1 MKYFKIVQNDKIIG
15 VVTSNNF
22 RVFQTRHN
30 FLLIS
35 DENKGQ
41 FVEYDNK
48 LYRDTWMVPVVN
60 QIVIYEKAKI
70 SEISEVSYNEYA
82 QIIKEGTEEIPEVPE
97 ENLVKVIEI
106 GNEDNNIDAVKQLK
120 LAALSNACHQAIE
133 NGFDVESEHYSLSA
147 YDQLN
152 IATLS
157 SLIANGKTEVLYH
170 ADGKPVEYYSAS
182 RFKLIAEMAA
192 YHIWYHTTYY
202 NTLKAYVNSLENEKD
217 ILAIQYGDEIPEEYQ
232 TAILKN
238 L

>member
-70 SEISEVSYNEYA
+70 SEISEVTYNEYA

-120 LAALSNACHQAIE
+120 LAALSNACHQVIE
-133 NGFDVESEHYSLSA
+133 NGFNFEEQHYSLTA

-152 IATLS
+152 IVTLS
-157 SLIANGKTEVLYH
+157 SVIANGRTEVPYH
-170 ADGKPVEYYSAS
+170 ADGEEVRYYDAAEF
-182 RFKLIAEMAA
+182 RLIAEMAA
-192 YHIWYHTTYY
+192 HHISYHTAYY
-202 NTLKAYVNSLENEKD
+202 NALKAYVNSLKTEEEV
-217 ILAIQYGDEIPEEYQ
+217 LAVQYGDEIPEEYQ
-232 TAILKN
+232 TAVLKN